1 MAVDYYAVL
10 KLTRNANQE
19 DVKKAYKR
27 LAMKWHP
34 DKNPVD
40 HKEAEAKF
48 KQVCEAYDV
57 LSDPQKRQIYDVYG
71 EEGLNDEVE
80 FDVAPPPP
88 RRSEPDDIFNE
99 FFEDRNSWQ
108 RAFKK
113 TCNGGGS
120 GRSQKSGGGKMV
132 AAVESKLACSLEDLY
147 KGARRKMRISRTVPD
162 NFGKSKTIE
171 ETLKIDIKPGWKKG
185 TKITFPEKGNQ
196 EPGSS
201 AADLIFVV
209 DEKPHDVFKRDG
221 NDLVVDHKL
230 TLLEA
235 LTGTFVNLT
244 TLDGRV
250 LPIPVRNIINPG
262 YEEVIPNEGMPIS
275 KDPTKKGNL
284 RIKFDVVFP
293 SKLSAQ
299 QRSDLRRVLGEV
311 DN

>member
-10 KLTRNANQE
+10 KLTRTANQE
-19 DVKKAYKR
+19 DLKKAYKR

-34 DKNPVD
+34 DKNPAD
-40 HKEAEAKF
+40 NKEAEAKF
-48 KQVCEAYDV
+48 KQVCQAYDV

-71 EEGLNDEVE
+71 EEGLNE
-80 FDVAPPPP
+80 
-88 RRSEPDDIFNE
+88 
-99 FFEDRNSWQ
+99 NSWQ

-113 TCNGGGS
+113 TCNGGGGGGGS
-120 GRSQKSGGGKMV
+120 GRSQKSGGGKKV
-132 AAVESKLACSLEDLY
+132 AAVESKLVCSLEDLY
-147 KGARRKMRISRTVPD
+147 KGARRKMKISRTVPD
-162 NFGKSKTIE
+162 DFGKSKTIE

-185 TKITFPEKGNQ
+185 TKITFPQKGNQ

-209 DEKPHDVFKRDG
+209 DEKPHDVFTRDG
-221 NDLVVDHKL
+221 NDLSVDHKL

-235 LTGTFVNLT
+235 LTGTNVNLT

-262 YEEVIPNEGMPIS
+262 HEEVIPNEGMPIS

-299 QRSDLRRVLGEV
+299 QRSDLRRVLSEV